1 MKCRE
6 WALLYFTLPRSFF
19 VLFLRSRFQLS
30 IQFGLPDASTRRE
43 VFGLYAKQLSK
54 NELETLAT
62 ISAGMSGRDMKVRF
76 VKDILLMMAAYVQPE
91 KKSFQGGCCT
101 KYAGLCAVC
110 ATVPRDCV
118 VLVA

>member
-1 MKCRE
+1 MGPPFST
-6 WALLYFTLPRSFF
+6 LLLPRSSFA
-19 VLFLRSRFQLS
+19 LFLRSRFQLS

-91 KKSFQGGCCT
+91 KKSFQGDCCT
-101 KYAGLCAVC
+101 EYAVCTSFLRGLC
-110 ATVPRDCV
+110 
-118 VLVA
+118 VLFV